1 MTTIKKMQS
10 SQKLSKESAS
20 RIEQRTLTITL
31 CMVVLLVV
39 GTLIFGVRIQ
49 SDVVILNGI
58 FSLFSLIGSWLSLTA
73 AKLVARPADKYF
85 QYGYWHVEPLVHCAN
100 SLMMSAMC
108 LYAFLNGLEG
118 LRSGGNIVDAVQVIW
133 FSVVTGVVCGS
144 VGFYEMY
151 MAKKI
156 NSELLRNDA
165 REWLMDFGFSLV
177 TLTGFA
183 GLFVLP
189 EPLRSTWAYYADSAL
204 VSFMAL
210 LLIPFPIKV
219 LVRNF
224 REVLRITGSEEIL
237 VERITAALEHIKRE
251 DDIVDYSSHILKV
264 GRTYFV
270 EVNIQAGPEFSFQSI
285 ARQDELREIIWKNCG
300 KSLDELWLSVCVTAD
315 KRWL

>member
-1 MTTIKKMQS
+1 MPIIKKMQTPK
-10 SQKLSKESAS
+10 KLSKEGAS

-31 CMVVLLVV
+31 CLVVLMVI
-39 GTLIFGVRIQ
+39 GSLIFGVRIQ

-73 AKLVARPADKYF
+73 AKLVARPADKSF

-118 LRSGGNIVDAVQVIW
+118 LRSGGHVVDAVQVIW
-133 FSVVTGVVCGS
+133 FGAISGTLCGT
-144 VGFYEMY
+144 VGLYELF
-151 MAKKI
+151 MANKI
-156 NSELLRNDA
+156 DSELLRNDA
-165 REWLMDFGFSLV
+165 REWLMDFAFSLV
-177 TLTGFA
+177 TLGGFA
-183 GLFVLP
+183 GLFILP

-210 LLIPFPIKV
+210 LLIPFPLRV
-219 LVRNF
+219 FVRNF

-237 VERITAALEHIKRE
+237 VERVTAALEHLKKE
-251 DDIVDYSSHILKV
+251 DDVVSYSSHILKV

-270 EVNIQAGPEFSFQSI
+270 EVNILVGPEFSFQSI

-300 KSLDELWLSVCVTAD
+300 KSLDDLWLSLCVTAD